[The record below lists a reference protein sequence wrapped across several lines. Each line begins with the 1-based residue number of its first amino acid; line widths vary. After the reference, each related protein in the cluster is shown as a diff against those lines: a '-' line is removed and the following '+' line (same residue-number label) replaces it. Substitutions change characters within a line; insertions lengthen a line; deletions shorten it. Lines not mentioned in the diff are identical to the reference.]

1 MTRRE
6 FFVRSSAAALTPA
19 PVIVPV
25 RHIVDPLCTS
35 SRLQRFRNEVWSEA
49 VRDFNRCGV
58 QLQGT
63 AQSGDVRRSPS
74 GRPIF
79 TQLEHGVINLVLTDR
94 VPLEWDEG
102 RGLTGVTTL
111 YEGRHVCLIALRYA
125 HCHQIPFLSVNTC
138 VHEILHAL
146 LHDVFER
153 RPPGFSGQAREFRID
168 YYATRLWL
176 FREGTVIRES
186 ARAYADRLRRL
197 RDLPRSSTTGIGF
210 SRG

>member
-1 MTRRE
+1 VRQVTDPQCADWLLDR
-6 FFVRSSAAALTPA
+6 FVNEIWPEAL
-19 PVIVPV
+19 
-25 RHIVDPLCTS
+25 
-35 SRLQRFRNEVWSEA
+35 
-49 VRDFNRCGV
+49 RDFSRCGV
-58 QLQGT
+58 TLNAS
-63 AQSGDVRRSPS
+63 AQTGDIRRSPS
-74 GRPIF
+74 GRPVF
-79 TQLEHGVINLVLTDR
+79 TQLGRGVINVVLTER

-102 RGLTGVTTL
+102 RALAGVTTV

-153 RPPGFSGQAREFRID
+153 RPPGLSGNAREFRID

-176 FREGTVIRES
+176 FREGTAVREA
-186 ARAYADRLRRL
+186 ARVYADRLLRL
-197 RDLPRSSTTGIGF
+197 RDLPRSSTARIGL